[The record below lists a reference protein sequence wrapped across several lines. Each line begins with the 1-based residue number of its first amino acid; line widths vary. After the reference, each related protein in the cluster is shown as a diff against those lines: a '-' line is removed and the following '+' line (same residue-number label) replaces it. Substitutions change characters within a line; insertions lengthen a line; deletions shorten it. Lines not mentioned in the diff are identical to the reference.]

1 MTRWRRLCRAKSSV
15 DLTIVALVLC
25 TSVFI
30 FRHLNQ
36 RTAAHRQLQT
46 AADDADEASGQLL
59 EISLN
64 ERRQQP
70 QPQPQLAQLPTQ
82 VELRHSQR
90 ARNVDQRIMNI
101 GDFRSDDCRRVR
113 FLWYSLA

>member
-1 MTRWRRLCRAKSSV
+1 V

-46 AADDADEASGQLL
+46 TADDADDDAGGQL

-64 ERRQQP
+64 ERQQQP
-70 QPQPQLAQLPTQ
+70 QPKLAQSPTQ

-101 GDFRSDDCRRVR
+101 GDFRSDDCLRVR
-113 FLWYSLA
+113 FLRYSRLVA